1 MSFWRQLARE
11 RELRGV
17 SLVEV
22 AERTKI
28 SRGTLER
35 MESGVPTHLPARV
48 YLLGYL
54 RSYAEAVGL
63 DAEDIVLRFEE
74 EALREDGD
82 PESGVEADEEKRSV
96 PLAVWVV
103 LGLGLVIGGVLLV
116 TFAP

>member
-1 MSFWRQLARE
+1 MSFWRQLAQE

-17 SLVEV
+17 SLAEV

-35 MESGVPTHLPARV
+35 MESGEPTHMPPRV

-63 DAEDIVLRFEE
+63 DAEDVVLRFEE
-74 EALREDGD
+74 ESLRDEDA
-82 PESGVEADEEKRSV
+82 PETVTESEGKRQV
-96 PLAVWVV
+96 PMVVWVV
-103 LGLGLVIGGVLLV
+103 LGLGLAIGGALLI